1 MVISLERGADLHM
14 AQLCVC
20 VCVCVCV
27 LVTFFVNHTWPGIP
41 LIFLAVRWLLYSFV
55 ILRIPVYNL
64 LCVKQSCRIWTFLCG
79 SC

>member
-1 MVISLERGADLHM
+1 VVISLERGADLHT
-14 AQLCVC
+14 AQL
-20 VCVCVCV
+20 CVCV
-27 LVTFFVNHTWPGIP
+27 LVTFFVNRTWPGIP

-55 ILRIPVYNL
+55 ILSIPVYNL